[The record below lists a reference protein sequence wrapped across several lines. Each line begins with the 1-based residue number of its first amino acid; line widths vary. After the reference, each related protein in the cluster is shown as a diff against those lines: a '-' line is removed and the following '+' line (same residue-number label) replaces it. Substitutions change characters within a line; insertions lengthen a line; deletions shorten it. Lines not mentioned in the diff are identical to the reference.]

1 MAAWQPERIANSM
14 SNVLVEH
21 RRRAGVEGEKIA
33 EGKLRLKIFLAAF
46 TPEHNL
52 NEAPDDS

>member
-14 SNVLVEH
+14 SKVLVEH

-33 EGKLRLKIFLAAF
+33 EGKLRLKIFLAVF
-46 TPEHNL
+46 TTL
-52 NEAPDDS
+52 